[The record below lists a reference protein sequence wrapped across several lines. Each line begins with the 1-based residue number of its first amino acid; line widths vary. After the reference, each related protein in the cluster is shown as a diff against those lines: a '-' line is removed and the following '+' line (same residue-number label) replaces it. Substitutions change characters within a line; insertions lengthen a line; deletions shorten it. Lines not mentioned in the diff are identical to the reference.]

1 MKVGENEPG
10 KSSLLPGED
19 KPKCHPERVSG
30 NSIPTRGNTS
40 GEMPGKS
47 ASRCRGTS
55 TKNGEKNSGRLD
67 TPSEGAGRGALNSEK
82 SGVER
87 RQSFSLFLKIF
98 IFSFS
103 F

>member
-19 KPKCHPERVSG
+19 KPKCHPERVTG

-55 TKNGEKNSGRLD
+55 TKNGEKNSWDSNSQGKTPGRRGGYTQFSRLD
-67 TPSEGAGRGALNSEK
+67 RPHR
-82 SGVER
+82 V
-87 RQSFSLFLKIF
+87 QSDFDFNF
-98 IFSFS
+98 F
-103 F
+103 